1 MGSIDDSQ
9 GLKWAG
15 RSPPNGGRSP
25 AGNKQGGHSRE
36 CEGKSLRLSGQD
48 ELCFGWSQPQK
59 ELEGKLSWEREQ
71 LWQRELGL
79 FENQFKGQ
87 GDCGIRAAGG
97 SQGKG

>member
-36 CEGKSLRLSGQD
+36 REGKSLRLSGQD

-59 ELEGKLSWEREQ
+59 ELEEETF
-71 LWQRELGL
+71 LG
-79 FENQFKGQ
+79 EGAAVAT
-87 GDCGIRAAGG
+87 RAWLV
-97 SQGKG
+97 